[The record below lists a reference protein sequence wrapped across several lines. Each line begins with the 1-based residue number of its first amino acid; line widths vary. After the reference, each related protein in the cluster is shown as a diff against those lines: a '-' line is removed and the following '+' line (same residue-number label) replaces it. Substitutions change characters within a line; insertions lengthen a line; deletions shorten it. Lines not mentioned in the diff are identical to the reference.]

1 MNIFSMNPQMQCKGT
16 AVSAEDITST
26 MVSAICIANE
36 HCRNIIIVHSLAN
49 PSKMLKL
56 YIYIYKC
63 VCVCV
68 CACMHINYI
77 IIFEENN
84 TFILQTYQIENK
96 NMCF

>member
-16 AVSAEDITST
+16 VSAEDITST

-36 HCRNIIIVHSLAN
+36 HCRNIIIVHSLVN

-56 YIYIYKC
+56 YIYKCVC

-68 CACMHINYI
+68 CACVRVRVCVCVCVCVCLCVCVCVCACI
-77 IIFEENN
+77 
-84 TFILQTYQIENK
+84 
-96 NMCF
+96 